1 MRCGARVQLALWFTA
16 LAGFTCAAAGGDPG
30 VPAVGAAGPVGKAA
44 VSGSNQRQTSE
55 DAVTPAPYTYTL
67 GGTWEQEWAV
77 ADRGGNQKFEAL
89 LEPRL
94 DVRFRSGASLT
105 AIARLRLDALDELGP
120 SAQRPFNYSAVN
132 GPWYNDGNAA
142 IDLREFYLDM
152 QLGGAYLRLGKQQV
166 VWGESD
172 GVKVLDVV
180 NPQSFREFIL
190 KDPAASRI
198 PLWTVN
204 VELPA
209 GPGGVLQLLWIP
221 DTTYDELAESGTPYA
236 LTSPLVVPRRPPGM
250 EVTLLE
256 PDRPDRL
263 IADSDA
269 GARYRVTAGGWDVS
283 LNYLYSYADFP
294 VPFQRLQWRAGKP
307 VGVMQPAY
315 RRNHL
320 LGATASSVFGDVT
333 LRTEVAWNSDRWFTS
348 SDRSAQGV
356 EKSADIA
363 SVLGLD
369 WQASASSVVSGQ
381 WFYNRA
387 LDHESTMER
396 GQNEQI
402 VSLLLQHS
410 WANDAWEFRTLA
422 LHSLDYSDSLY
433 QVKLKYWFSSAV
445 ELWVGADIFDGTG
458 FGLFG
463 QYDDHDRLLVGLQY
477 GF

>member
-172 GVKVLDVV
+172 GIKVLDVV

-209 GPGGVLQLLWIP
+209 GPGGGS
-221 DTTYDELAESGTPYA
+221 E
-236 LTSPLVVPRRPPGM
+236 
-250 EVTLLE
+250 
-256 PDRPDRL
+256 
-263 IADSDA
+263 
-269 GARYRVTAGGWDVS
+269 
-283 LNYLYSYADFP
+283 
-294 VPFQRLQWRAGKP
+294 GKP
-307 VGVMQPAY
+307 VGTVYVGLAQRDGGKSAA
-315 RRNHL
+315 RRFVITGDRHDVRERSARLALQMLRLEL
-320 LGATASSVFGDVT
+320 LGMAEVPLLWEAPPAGAKASTPATG
-333 LRTEVAWNSDRWFTS
+333 R
-348 SDRSAQGV
+348 
-356 EKSADIA
+356 
-363 SVLGLD
+363 
-369 WQASASSVVSGQ
+369 
-381 WFYNRA
+381 RA
-387 LDHESTMER
+387 
-396 GQNEQI
+396 
-402 VSLLLQHS
+402 
-410 WANDAWEFRTLA
+410 
-422 LHSLDYSDSLY
+422 
-433 QVKLKYWFSSAV
+433 
-445 ELWVGADIFDGTG
+445 
-458 FGLFG
+458 
-463 QYDDHDRLLVGLQY
+463 
-477 GF
+477 